1 MGARSRDG
9 HKTAKEQQCCRND
22 TACTC
27 GWPARERL
35 LVRIG
40 VCVYALRAKME
51 SSAHATCGKRLT
63 VSCLIADAA
72 ETTSSK
78 FTTPRAITRRNP
90 DGLPPDAWRRTLAT
104 IAASKAVRVLKDVV
118 AQFDRQRPARLSVAI
133 LNARRADR
141 FPRRAT
147 QWLSHE
153 ELVLLLRGAFVQMK
167 RENHGSK
174 HRTLWETLSTALR
187 KLAGRECLPC
197 RAYELV

>member
-1 MGARSRDG
+1 VRARSRDG
-9 HKTAKEQQCCRND
+9 HTTAKEQQCCRND

-40 VCVYALRAKME
+40 VCLRAPSKDGIQRERYMRKATDGCLA
-51 SSAHATCGKRLT
+51 SS
-63 VSCLIADAA
+63 
-72 ETTSSK
+72 
-78 FTTPRAITRRNP
+78 PM
-90 DGLPPDAWRRTLAT
+90 
-104 IAASKAVRVLKDVV
+104 DVI
-118 AQFDRQRPARLSVAI
+118 AQFDRQRPARLSLIARCSGFVAI

-141 FPRRAT
+141 FLRRAT
-147 QWLSHE
+147 PWLSHK

-197 RAYELV
+197 RAYELVRPTHEEPVEGA